1 MRMKKMHTVPD
12 KFKENPLWIR
22 LSIPILCVLISA
34 GAILLPILLANDTQL
49 ITEDVRTRYTVG
61 SLAENDVR
69 AKETFH
75 YIDEGETRRQQVLAA
90 KSILPHF
97 HISMIESR
105 KMLAM
110 VDALFV
116 DDSDSMR
123 LIEDSGFQDTRSILE
138 SIRSLP
144 ADTRKTLYGFLVET
158 MTRYIT
164 MGIFDRDELMERQ
177 DEGYEQVLV
186 FNVVGDQLESSARV
200 LAMQGLQHQGTIT
213 SMVNSDLRSLRYLLH
228 GDIQSLA
235 FDILSTIIRPN
246 VYYSP
251 VETAI
256 AREHASRDVV
266 PSMVRVEKGQY
277 ILKTDFVITNQDIKT
292 LQAMRMAS
300 AKYTP
305 TQLIGR
311 IFFVL
316 ITTASALYSLYMV
329 FVYTKR
335 KFQFIL
341 LFLLGVL
348 FTQIITYIVLLQ
360 VAGRG
365 FVSLDPFLPV
375 FTLPITFALVT
386 NRKRAG
392 MIAAVLLGSYAV
404 LLPSSTETTVFFI
417 IAVSFCGIYFIRYA
431 SRRIDM
437 VFQWFFGIV
446 AASFFVLFNNLING
460 YGFSH
465 VLASISAVSANIS
478 ATYILV
484 TLFLPIIELGFNI
497 PTSFRL
503 RELAFSDSPALVRLS
518 QTAVGTYNHSMIV
531 AEMAYS
537 AAKEIGADP
546 LLARVA
552 GLYHDIGKQEHPEYF
567 IENQNGDNKHD
578 DLKASLSVAI
588 IKSHVKIGVEKGRE
602 ARLPQEVLDIISQ
615 HHGNDIIAIFLKEA
629 QVAAAADSTASEV
642 KRQDYAYH
650 NQIPQTPEAAIV
662 MLADSVEAAS
672 RTIKKPS
679 AQKYDKL
686 VNQIIMAKIER
697 KQLSSSR
704 LSMTDLDTITKV
716 FVQILTGRFHT
727 RIEYPDAEKEENT

>member
-1 MRMKKMHTVPD
+1 MKKMHTVPD
-12 KFKENPLWIR
+12 KFMENPLWIR
-22 LSIPILCVLISA
+22 IVIPVLCVLIFA

-90 KSILPHF
+90 KSVLPHF

-116 DDSDSMR
+116 VDAESEQLLVDG
-123 LIEDSGFQDTRSILE
+123 GFQDIQAILE
-138 SIRSLP
+138 SIRMLP
-144 ADTRKTLYGFLVET
+144 EDTRKTLHEFL
-158 MTRYIT
+158 
-164 MGIFDRDELMERQ
+164 FDQEELMERQ
-177 DEGYEQVLV
+177 DEGYEQVMV
-186 FNVVGDQLESSARV
+186 YNVVGDQLETSAKIRD
-200 LAMQGLQHQGTIT
+200 MQGLQHQGTIT
-213 SMVNSDLRSLRYLLH
+213 SLVNSDLRSLRYLMR

-251 VETAI
+251 IETAI
-256 AREHASRDVV
+256 ARERASRDVI

-316 ITTASALYSLYMV
+316 ITTTSALYSLYMV
-329 FVYTKR
+329 FEYTKR

-341 LFLLGVL
+341 LFLVGVL
-348 FTQIITYIVLLQ
+348 FTQITTYLVLLQ
-360 VAGRG
+360 VAGKG

-392 MIAAVLLGSYAV
+392 MIAAILLGSYAI

-460 YGFSH
+460 YGFDH
-465 VLASISAVSANIS
+465 VLSSIFAVSANIS

-484 TLFLPIIELGFNI
+484 TLFLPLIELGFNI

-602 ARLPQEVLDIISQ
+602 AHLPQEVLDIISQ

-727 RIEYPDAEKEENT
+727 RIEYPDDTKEENT